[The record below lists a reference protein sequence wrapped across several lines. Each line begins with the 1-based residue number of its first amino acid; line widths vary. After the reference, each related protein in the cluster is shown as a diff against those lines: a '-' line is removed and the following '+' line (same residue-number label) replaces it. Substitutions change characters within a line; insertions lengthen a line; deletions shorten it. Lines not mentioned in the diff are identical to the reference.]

1 MNSDQG
7 RTLPALPAIIDRD
20 SDCASASDL
29 DKSFPP
35 VFLRFP
41 HKFKTIGNNWNT
53 IGTIAIL
60 LLGALRIPRQ

>member
-35 VFLRFP
+35 FFCVFPTKLR
-41 HKFKTIGNNWNT
+41 
-53 IGTIAIL
+53 L
-60 LLGALRIPRQ
+60 